1 MCSQEPVT
9 FEDIAVHFS
18 RQEWASLDDG
28 QKELYRTVME
38 GNYEML
44 VSLPQMIHSIP
55 CPFSLAGRRLAGTC
69 RRSSKCSV
77 SSPLGEQVR

>member
-1 MCSQEPVT
+1 QVLVT

-38 GNYEML
+38 SNYEML
-44 VSLPQMIHSIP
+44 VSL
-55 CPFSLAGRRLAGTC
+55 
-69 RRSSKCSV
+69 
-77 SSPLGEQVR
+77 